1 MRVDQDRTG
10 PLVVRRSTSQER
22 VMWMT
27 PDRVLYVGLLGAPS
41 VRSFG
46 ALSIYV
52 GLDCPVSMSVGGG
65 PWQTSQVAVAQ
76 PYSAHRVAYASRN
89 IAIIQIEPESVD
101 TAALPEMLRNGSGAV
116 QADRFRAHALDC
128 HQAILRSGQSAGL
141 STLDFD
147 ALVLG
152 SQLARARWT
161 PASPRSL
168 ERHPELKH
176 RISMLRHRVL
186 MHAFE
191 EAGYPQP
198 EATEMADVCFDAFIH
213 ARHQLT
219 VFPEAEPML
228 QALRKHFLLGVIT
241 NGNADVQRVGL
252 ADYFHFA
259 LRAEDIGIAKPDA
272 RLFQEALQRGGV
284 DASAAVHIGDH
295 PGDDIAGA
303 QQAGLRAVWFNPA
316 GKVWEGDKL
325 PDAQIRSLTELPP
338 LLKSWQ

>member
-1 MRVDQDRTG
+1 MRLDQDRTG

-152 SQLARARWT
+152 SQLAPRKVDPRIAQVLERIRKDPSSQALAQDCAEQVHLSFSRFLHLFRSEVGVSFRSFRTWKRAR
-161 PASPRSL
+161 SL
-168 ERHPELKH
+168 LHYVVDQNTTLTDVA
-176 RISMLRHRVL
+176 LG
-186 MHAFE
+186 
-191 EAGYPQP
+191 AGYHDSTHFSHSIRQVYGLKPKDIF
-198 EATEMADVCFDAFIH
+198 AGS
-213 ARHQLT
+213 RK
-219 VFPEAEPML
+219 
-228 QALRKHFLLGVIT
+228 LRLIGP
-241 NGNADVQRVGL
+241 GL
-252 ADYFHFA
+252 FA
-259 LRAEDIGIAKPDA
+259 
-272 RLFQEALQRGGV
+272 
-284 DASAAVHIGDH
+284 
-295 PGDDIAGA
+295 
-303 QQAGLRAVWFNPA
+303 
-316 GKVWEGDKL
+316 
-325 PDAQIRSLTELPP
+325 
-338 LLKSWQ
+338 